1 MRNSGLNLTEEQA
14 WILRKVIEAAV
25 QLLTNEDDIK
35 KCVSLFEKWESGKV
49 YLSLKKIR
57 YDGHIYKCLLPPL
70 FVKLDVSKT
79 LYFCCYT
86 SSCFD

>member
-1 MRNSGLNLTEEQA
+1 MSNNGLRLSEEQA

-35 KCVSLFEKWESGKV
+35 KCVSLFEKWEADKV

-57 YDGHIYKCLLPPL
+57 YDGHVYKCLLPH
-70 FVKLDVSKT
+70 
-79 LYFCCYT
+79 T
-86 SSCFD
+86 SAEDKAPGNKIYWQLVV